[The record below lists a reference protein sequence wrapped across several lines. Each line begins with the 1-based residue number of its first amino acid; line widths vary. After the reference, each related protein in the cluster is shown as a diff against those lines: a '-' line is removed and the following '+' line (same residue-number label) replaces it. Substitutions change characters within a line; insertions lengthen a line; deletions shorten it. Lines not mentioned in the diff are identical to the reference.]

1 MKNEQLWAMPLP
13 KGQRLAVSH
22 PLETDCPGVLDLL
35 DSGCSDGG
43 RACMVRGFSLYYGA
57 YYQKLLVLSESVV
70 DGECLKSSI
79 TKGLSQTIEACDLTL
94 FMSKFCLGTCLW
106 NQVSAGSKFAK
117 LSAAGDLGNG
127 LRGVA
132 NQVELLGSNLEEPVA
147 VGRFQLN
154 STVGDVSI
162 AHWGFDDQ
170 QKSWVGIGNQS
181 TIPRPVRL
189 VTVGGK
195 GNLEVDGFLLVEI

>member
-1 MKNEQLWAMPLP
+1 
-13 KGQRLAVSH
+13 
-22 PLETDCPGVLDLL
+22 
-35 DSGCSDGG
+35 
-43 RACMVRGFSLYYGA
+43 
-57 YYQKLLVLSESVV
+57 
-70 DGECLKSSI
+70 
-79 TKGLSQTIEACDLTL
+79 
-94 FMSKFCLGTCLW
+94 MSKCCLGTCLW

-117 LSAAGDLGNG
+117 LSAAGEFAMPIRLSLSSGSNQWTSLGNG

-132 NQVELLGSNLEEPVA
+132 NQVELLGSNLEEPIA

-189 VTVGGK
+189 VRVGWK
-195 GNLEVDGFLLVEI
+195 SNLEVDGFFIGGDLESGLP

>member
-1 MKNEQLWAMPLP
+1 
-13 KGQRLAVSH
+13 
-22 PLETDCPGVLDLL
+22 
-35 DSGCSDGG
+35 
-43 RACMVRGFSLYYGA
+43 
-57 YYQKLLVLSESVV
+57 
-70 DGECLKSSI
+70 
-79 TKGLSQTIEACDLTL
+79 
-94 FMSKFCLGTCLW
+94 MSKFCLRTCLW

-117 LSAAGDLGNG
+117 LSAVCHANLSVFGNG

-132 NQVELLGSNLEEPVA
+132 NQVELLGSNLEELIA

-154 STVGDVSI
+154 LTVGDVSI

-195 GNLEVDGFLLVEI
+195 GNLEVDGFFIGRDLESGLPYSLGIALQCYRLAEEEKGRLPSSTRSVTFC

>member
-1 MKNEQLWAMPLP
+1 MGNASP
-13 KGQRLAVSH
+13 KGPEIGSISSFGDSQ
-22 PLETDCPGVLDLL
+22 DCPGVLDLL

-43 RACMVRGFSLYYGA
+43 RACMVRGFSLKYYGV
-57 YYQKLLVLSESVV
+57 YYQKFLQDQSLPSFQQLGSLP
-70 DGECLKSSI
+70 CQSI
-79 TKGLSQTIEACDLTL
+79 
-94 FMSKFCLGTCLW
+94 CLW
-106 NQVSAGSKFAK
+106 SSGSNQWTS
-117 LSAAGDLGNG
+117 LGNG

-132 NQVELLGSNLEEPVA
+132 NQVELLGSNLEEPVG

-154 STVGDVSI
+154 LTVGDVSI

-170 QKSWVGIGNQS
+170 LKSWVGIGNQS

-195 GNLEVDGFLLVEI
+195 GDLEVDGFLLVEI